1 MFRAPYRLWVAVK
14 LLSCLAGLFF
24 AATLVGQGRRDGDS
38 DLLDEV
44 RRTERVAAQKL
55 EADLRQALREAE
67 RLARSNRT
75 KAVEGLKKALAQLE
89 NDTLL
94 LGERREA
101 LKRMLRDRI
110 RVTES
115 DTDGS
120 DASG

>member
-55 EADLRQALREAE
+55 EADLPQALREAD

-75 KAVEGLKKALAQLE
+75 KPFHALKKPLPHLE
-89 NDTLL
+89 NTPLL
-94 LGERREA
+94 F
-101 LKRMLRDRI
+101 RDRP
-110 RVTES
+110 T
-115 DTDGS
+115 
-120 DASG
+120 